1 MYCSKCGA
9 QNADGSQFCNKC
21 GAAMNAV
28 SQSQPISDAFKLEI
42 EEARHNERVGWVI
55 TIVGI
60 AGLVIGGYMAINQ
73 AGTHNVSGAF
83 SGIVIASIGTFV
95 AIFGFIIAA
104 VNNQKREK
112 LIKKLK

>member
-1 MYCSKCGA
+1 
-9 QNADGSQFCNKC
+9 
-21 GAAMNAV
+21 
-28 SQSQPISDAFKLEI
+28 
-42 EEARHNERVGWVI
+42 
-55 TIVGI
+55 
-60 AGLVIGGYMAINQ
+60 MAINQ